1 MSIIKQESVQQVM
14 QRIDI
19 VEVIGNFLSMK
30 KRGANYLALCP
41 FHNEKTPSFNVNPA
55 RGVFKCF
62 GCGQGGDAISFIRE
76 YEKFSF
82 IEAIR
87 WLANFYQIEL
97 EEQEYTEE
105 QKENRAIEESLRAIN
120 EFANQFFQKNLWET
134 EEGKIVGGQYFQNRG
149 FTTETIKKFDLGYAL
164 DEWEQFYKAGLA
176 AGYKEDLLDQA
187 GLIRKRETKVYDT
200 YRGRIIFPIKSS
212 TGSVLGFGARILNE
226 SAKAPKYINSPES
239 KLYVK
244 NRVLYGMYEGRR
256 AIGQQD
262 NCYLVEGYTDVI
274 SMHQA
279 GIENVVASSG
289 TSLTIGQIRLIKQ
302 ITQQLTILYDGD
314 DAGITASARAL
325 DLALEE
331 GLRVQIVP
339 LGKGQDPDS
348 FIKNHG
354 ADAFKEFVEKNQQ
367 DFLTYRITSA
377 SEKGKNDPILK
388 SNLVNEIAESLA
400 KIKKVEDFTLQSY
413 YIKRAA
419 DAFDVEEEG
428 MVSLVNQFIRKEVTQ
443 IYKQEERDKQEV
455 DRKARLEQASLDEEP
470 SIDENGQLVFPTA
483 VTPTQPTLPKVD
495 KAEKQMAW
503 QLIKVLLS
511 YGEKDYEEETV
522 AHKFYELITVDDIGD
537 PLARVIAVEY
547 YEKWLQE
554 GALPPIQYFTS
565 HENQEIKSNVA
576 QVLTETHVPSESWS
590 EKFKIDVHHGDEIY
604 EEEVKSTFAYFQLKT
619 LRKLLEENY
628 KLIKEFAYSDD
639 LPVYMQTHIDL
650 KEKEKSLM
658 SLVILK

>member
-1 MSIIKQESVQQVM
+1 MIKQESVQEVM

-19 VEVIGNFLSMK
+19 VEVIGNFLSLK

-82 IEAIR
+82 VEAIR
-87 WLANFYQIEL
+87 WLAQYYQIEL

-105 QKENRAIEESLRAIN
+105 QQENRAIEESLRAIN
-120 EFANQFFQKNLWET
+120 EFANQYFQNNLWES
-134 EEGKIVGGQYFQNRG
+134 EEGKVVAGQYFQNRG

-164 DEWEQFYKAGLA
+164 DEWELFYKKALEAGF
-176 AGYKEDLLDQA
+176 KEELLEQA
-187 GLIRKRETKVYDT
+187 GLIRKRETKIYDT

-226 SAKAPKYINSPES
+226 NAKAPKYINSPES

-289 TSLTIGQIRLIKQ
+289 TSLTLGQIRLIKQ
-302 ITQQLTILYDGD
+302 ITQNLTLLYDGD
-314 DAGITASARAL
+314 EAGITASARAL
-325 DLALEE
+325 DIALEE

-348 FIKNHG
+348 FISSQG
-354 ADAFKEFVEKNQQ
+354 ADAFKAYLDKNQQ
-367 DFLTYRITSA
+367 DFLTYSINSA

-388 SNLVNEIAESLA
+388 SNLVNEIAQSLA

-413 YIKRAA
+413 YIKKAA

-428 MVSLVNQFIRKEVTQ
+428 MVSLVNQFIRQEVTQ
-443 IYKQEERDKQEV
+443 VYRQEQREQQETE
-455 DRKARLEQASLDEEP
+455 RKARLEQAGLDDVP
-470 SIDENGQLVFPTA
+470 VVDENGELVFPTA
-483 VTPTQPTLPKVD
+483 IPDQPKLPKVNQ
-495 KAEKQMAW
+495 AEQQMAW

-511 YGEKDYEEETV
+511 YGEKDFEDATV

-537 PLARVIAVEY
+537 PLAREIALEY
-547 YEKWLQE
+547 YDLWLAH
-554 GALPPIQYFTS
+554 GDLPPIQHFTS
-565 HENQEIKSNVA
+565 HKNEEIKSQVA
-576 QVLTETHVPSESWS
+576 QVLTETHVPSENWS
-590 EKFKIDVHHGDEIY
+590 EKYKIDVHHGDEIY
-604 EEEVKSTFAYFQLKT
+604 EEEVQSTFAYFQLKT
-619 LRKLLEENY
+619 LRKLIEENF
-628 KLIKEFAYSDD
+628 KLIKKHADSED
-639 LPVYMQTHIDL
+639 LSMYMQTHLDL
-650 KEKEKSLM
+650 KAKEKSLM